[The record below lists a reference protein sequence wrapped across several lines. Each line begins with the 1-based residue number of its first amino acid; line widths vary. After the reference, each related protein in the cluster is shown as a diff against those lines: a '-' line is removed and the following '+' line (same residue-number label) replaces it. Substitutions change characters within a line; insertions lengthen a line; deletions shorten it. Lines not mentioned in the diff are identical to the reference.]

1 MMNKLN
7 LFEKQWCDIVFEN
20 RNQAYGAYQLRKED
34 SGRTVFAMFATTGG
48 LAIILALSYL
58 GQNISFA
65 STLKIDDGIKITDM
79 ILPPIE
85 KTIEVPLVQPRTQMT
100 LKEMVKNL
108 VFKIEKNEKVIDD
121 IKTNDELLTKNTGT
135 QTIKG
140 TGDDKDPID
149 INNDG
154 GLSSDKN
161 LFEDKETPRTFVEVM
176 PTFIGGEAA
185 LFQYLSDNIK
195 YPVIEKEN
203 NISGTVFLKF
213 VVGKKGEIS
222 SIEVLRGVKHGE
234 GLEKEAARV
243 IAQMPKWKP
252 GIQNGNAVPVYF
264 TLPVKFTLRN

>member
-34 SGRTVFAMFATTGG
+34 SGRTTFAMFATTGG

-65 STLKIDDGIKITDM
+65 SNRIVEDGGIEM
-79 ILPPIE
+79 VLPPTLIE
-85 KTIEVPLVQPRTQMT
+85 KPIEIPIVEPAHHVPLSETIKDV
-100 LKEMVKNL
+100 
-108 VFKIEKNEKVIDD
+108 VFKVDKDVNVTEPLRANEDLKDKV
-121 IKTNDELLTKNTGT
+121 TGT
-135 QTIKG
+135 QTNKG
-140 TGDDKDPID
+140 IGDDKDPIETND
-149 INNDG
+149 DG
-154 GLSSDKN
+154 GLSDDKN
-161 LFEDKETPRTFVEVM
+161 LFEDKETPRTIVQVM
-176 PTFIGGEAA
+176 PTFIGGDQA

-195 YPVIEKEN
+195 YPAFEKEN

-222 SIEVLRGVKHGE
+222 GIEILKGVKHGE

-243 IAQMPKWKP
+243 IAQMPRWKP
-252 GIQNGNAVPVYF
+252 GIQNGNPVPVYF